1 MKNRRVVI
9 TGLGMVCPVGLNVDE
24 SWNNILNGVSG
35 IATLENIDIE
45 GQTVKFGGSV
55 KNFDVSTYLNSKDA
69 KKMDIFIHYVWLQG
83 FRQLKIAA

>member
-35 IATLENIDIE
+35 IATLENIDTE
-45 GQTVKFGGSV
+45 EQTVKFGGSV
-55 KNFDVSTYLNSKDA
+55 KDFDISSYLNPKDA
-69 KKMDIFIHYVWLQG
+69 KKNGYFYSLWDRCRYSSN
-83 FRQLKIAA
+83 